1 MDISDAVYTLRRA
14 YNDAP
19 YRRQATSLH
28 LFGIKYA
35 KVLALIQRKHGLSR
49 NELLKMLVSQ
59 ADISDSYTTEINKG
73 INLADFVDVKTS
85 RLWF

>member
-1 MDISDAVYTLRRA
+1 MDISDAVHALHRA

-19 YRRQATSLH
+19 YRRQVTSLH

-35 KVLALIQRKHGLSR
+35 KELTHIQRRNALSR

-59 ADISDSYTTEINKG
+59 ANISDSYTTEINKG
-73 INLADFVDVKTS
+73 INLADFVDVKAG